1 MHQVYSSTK
10 STSKWEISIP
20 MGTKRESFVCN
31 IFLGRIWACGGQ
43 TKPHRPTNSCE
54 SWKPGESRWNSES
67 EMKEMRFMGSSAVTP
82 AGLFALGGN
91 VIDVDNPK
99 SIEYYSI
106 LRQKWLYGPEPPILR
121 GTVGSTAFVIKND
134 IYMVSGWEH
143 ISKRLRSEILRF
155 KYSDE

>member
-1 MHQVYSSTK
+1 MTHK
-10 STSKWEISIP
+10 SAKISP
-20 MGTKRESFVCN
+20 LDK
-31 IFLGRIWACGGQ
+31 
-43 TKPHRPTNSCE
+43 
-54 SWKPGESRWNSES
+54 
-67 EMKEMRFMGSSAVTP
+67 
-82 AGLFALGGN
+82 

-143 ISKRLRSEILRF
+143 ISKR
-155 KYSDE
+155 